1 MVGHF
6 LSRFI
11 MDVFSEPFFNYILLA
26 SKEGFL
32 KEVYMLQNTM
42 GTIGLKK
49 VQIISISTGELLT
62 PTNLT
67 KLYNYY

>member
-32 KEVYMLQNTM
+32 KEVYVTKHYGYNW
-42 GTIGLKK
+42 IKK

-67 KLYNYY
+67 KLYIYN

>member
-32 KEVYMLQNTM
+32 KEVYVTKHYGYNW
-42 GTIGLKK
+42 IKK
-49 VQIISISTGELLT
+49 VQIISISTEELLT
-62 PTNLT
+62 PTNLS
-67 KLYNYY
+67 KLYN